1 MKRYS
6 YDEPKLEIVLLEE
19 TVITSSTWT
28 ENGTL
33 GGDGTATDK
42 SEFDDMFNGMF

>member
-19 TVITSSTWT
+19 NVITSSTWT
-28 ENGTL
+28 ENGVIK
-33 GGDGTATDK
+33 DPD
-42 SEFDDMFNGMF
+42 SDEFDNMFN